1 MKKKKHPI
9 PIILFI
15 LAAIIVILGIV
26 QLALYISP
34 QLTMLEEAAAQGAT
48 AEQISEYYW
57 QQLIPQIVTYIITS
71 LGIAAL
77 LFSSGV
83 IYQKLS
89 QLLNSAF
96 NNEFP
101 VVSHHAFIS
110 LLKATSLAFT
120 SIISPLSIFETSSK
134 TLLIGPGH

>member
-15 LAAIIVILGIV
+15 LAAIIVIWGIV

-48 AEQISEYYW
+48 SEQISEYYW
-57 QQLIPQIVTYIITS
+57 QQLIPQIVTYVITS

-77 LFSSGV
+77 LFSSGA
-83 IYQKLS
+83 IYQELS

-96 NNEFP
+96 NSVSERLLPKDEIITENKKEISDDFFNEFE
-101 VVSHHAFIS
+101 IS
-110 LLKATSLAFT
+110 EEERK
-120 SIISPLSIFETSSK
+120 
-134 TLLIGPGH
+134 

>member
-48 AEQISEYYW
+48 SEQISEYYW
-57 QQLIPQIVTYIITS
+57 QQLIPQIVTYVITS

-77 LFSSGV
+77 LFSSGA
-83 IYQKLS
+83 IYQELS

-96 NNEFP
+96 NSVSERLLPKDEIITENKKEISDDFFNEFE
-101 VVSHHAFIS
+101 IS
-110 LLKATSLAFT
+110 EEERK
-120 SIISPLSIFETSSK
+120 
-134 TLLIGPGH
+134 

>member
-96 NNEFP
+96 NF
-101 VVSHHAFIS
+101 FLKDYCLKMKL
-110 LLKATSLAFT
+110 LLKIKRKYQMTFLMSLKYPKKKG
-120 SIISPLSIFETSSK
+120 SNYKCIY
-134 TLLIGPGH
+134 

>member
-57 QQLIPQIVTYIITS
+57 QQLIPQIVTYIITF

-96 NNEFP
+96 NFFSERLLPKDEIITENKKEISDDFFNEFE
-101 VVSHHAFIS
+101 IS
-110 LLKATSLAFT
+110 EEERK
-120 SIISPLSIFETSSK
+120 
-134 TLLIGPGH
+134 

>member
-48 AEQISEYYW
+48 SEQISEYYW
-57 QQLIPQIVTYIITS
+57 QQLIPQIVTYVITS

-83 IYQKLS
+83 IYQELS

-96 NNEFP
+96 NSVSERLLPKDEIITENKKEISDDFFNEFE
-101 VVSHHAFIS
+101 IS
-110 LLKATSLAFT
+110 EEERK
-120 SIISPLSIFETSSK
+120 
-134 TLLIGPGH
+134 

>member
-48 AEQISEYYW
+48 SEQISEYYW
-57 QQLIPQIVTYIITS
+57 QQLISQIVTYVITS

-77 LFSSGV
+77 LFSSGA
-83 IYQKLS
+83 IYQELS

-96 NNEFP
+96 NSVSERLLPKDEIITENKKEISDDFFNEFE
-101 VVSHHAFIS
+101 IS
-110 LLKATSLAFT
+110 EEERK
-120 SIISPLSIFETSSK
+120 
-134 TLLIGPGH
+134 

>member
-1 MKKKKHPI
+1 MKKKKYPI

-48 AEQISEYYW
+48 SEQISEYYW
-57 QQLIPQIVTYIITS
+57 QQLIPQIVTYVITS

-77 LFSSGV
+77 LFSSGA
-83 IYQKLS
+83 IYQELS

-96 NNEFP
+96 NSVSERLLPKDEIITENKKEISDDFFNEFE
-101 VVSHHAFIS
+101 IS
-110 LLKATSLAFT
+110 EEERK
-120 SIISPLSIFETSSK
+120 
-134 TLLIGPGH
+134 

>member
-96 NNEFP
+96 NFFSERLLPKDEIITENKKEISDDFFNEFE
-101 VVSHHAFIS
+101 IS
-110 LLKATSLAFT
+110 EEERK
-120 SIISPLSIFETSSK
+120 
-134 TLLIGPGH
+134 